1 MIKLHSSQIKRV
13 LSGRLFQGTILVA
26 LSLCVMLIIFNHT
39 NTVTVRADE
48 TSTVLVTMKQDPK
61 AIATQAGVVLGEN
74 DRVTVAETKGGQFT
88 LQVDRAVDITVTA
101 DGVEQQLLM
110 YEGDDVEDALRT
122 SGISLGDED
131 ILNMALS
138 AELTD
143 GASIQLKR
151 VTYNEVTYTEPVA
164 YTTVTEKNNSLEKG
178 IRKVTQKG
186 VNGVRTITVREKLV
200 DGVVESTQELSNE
213 ITTQP
218 VDRIVQVGTKVVSV
232 APNTKRATILED
244 GTLIDH
250 EGNVVSYKSYKDGKA
265 TAYTASEG
273 TTWTATGGKVCV
285 GTVAVNPKVIPYGTR
300 LYICSADGSF
310 VYGYG
315 VAADTG
321 GALLSGRVLADVYYD
336 TLAECNAFGRR
347 NIRVYILN

>member
-1 MIKLHSSQIKRV
+1 M
-13 LSGRLFQGTILVA
+13 
-26 LSLCVMLIIFNHT
+26 
-39 NTVTVRADE
+39 
-48 TSTVLVTMKQDPK
+48 
-61 AIATQAGVVLGEN
+61 
-74 DRVTVAETKGGQFT
+74 
-88 LQVDRAVDITVTA
+88 
-101 DGVEQQLLM
+101 
-110 YEGDDVEDALRT
+110 
-122 SGISLGDED
+122 
-131 ILNMALS
+131 
-138 AELTD
+138 
-143 GASIQLKR
+143 
-151 VTYNEVTYTEPVA
+151 
-164 YTTVTEKNNSLEKG
+164 
-178 IRKVTQKG
+178 TQKG

-218 VDRIVQVGTKVVSV
+218 VDRIVQVGTMVGSV

-285 GTVAVNPKVIPYGTR
+285 GTVAVNPNVIPYGTR